1 MQRRAAERIV
11 FAGART
17 DAPDWLAAADV
28 VAAPSR
34 WEGMSFAMLE
44 TMASARSLVMTDVP
58 GARDALGAD
67 AAGIVPVG
75 DQRAIAAAI
84 IARLLDPE
92 LAAAEGSTA
101 RSRVERFHDIRDAT
115 SGVAELYG
123 ELLGIPHAGAGGV
136 EGGGDRAMRID
147 YLIRAHTAPEQLAR
161 LVQRLDGR
169 DARFY
174 VHVNRLTD
182 DETFETM
189 QQGLD
194 DRDKDRLA
202 PARRLLLGRLQPLGG
217 DARGDRGDPR
227 RAATCL
233 TMRCSSRARTTR

>member
-1 MQRRAAERIV
+1 MLVGDGEDKEDLQRRAGDGIV
-11 FAGART
+11 FAGSRS
-17 DAPDWLAAADV
+17 DVPDWLAAADV

-44 TMASARSLVMTDVP
+44 AMASGRSLVMTDVP

-136 EGGGDRAMRID
+136 EEVV
-147 YLIRAHTAPEQLAR
+147 TAQ
-161 LVQRLDGR
+161 
-169 DARFY
+169 
-174 VHVNRLTD
+174 
-182 DETFETM
+182 
-189 QQGLD
+189 
-194 DRDKDRLA
+194 
-202 PARRLLLGRLQPLGG
+202 
-217 DARGDRGDPR
+217 
-227 RAATCL
+227 
-233 TMRCSSRARTTR
+233 